1 MKIQKFLNDN
11 INLKESD
18 YNNVINESF
27 VKSHYNAF
35 KQDIMFVFKYND
47 VS

>member
-18 YNNVINESF
+18 RTNKVGVNYI
-27 VKSHYNAF
+27 KSHYNAF
-35 KQDIMFVFKYND
+35 KQDVLFVFKYD
-47 VS
+47 KEK

>member
-11 INLKESD
+11 INLREAEVDTTVGVNFIKT
-18 YNNVINESF
+18 
-27 VKSHYNAF
+27 HYNAF
-35 KQDIMFVFKYND
+35 KKDILFVFKYGN